1 MIFAQRAVFS
11 SLTLISSGNTSLPLV
26 PLPPACPTNL
36 SKASSTSSICS
47 LTFHRG
53 WLGCGRRRKGIRIWG
68 GVCFH
73 RGWSGEGAPALF
85 ATVVLKD
92 RTTLGLTVWR
102 RVFVHEAQTK
112 GVREEDIVAVYG
124 RFGWCTEPPADG
136 QRVWLSE
143 VQDCPVAE
151 TFLAPPARVEE

>member
-1 MIFAQRAVFS
+1 M
-11 SLTLISSGNTSLPLV
+11 
-26 PLPPACPTNL
+26 
-36 SKASSTSSICS
+36 
-47 LTFHRG
+47 
-53 WLGCGRRRKGIRIWG
+53 
-68 GVCFH
+68 
-73 RGWSGEGAPALF
+73 
-85 ATVVLKD
+85 VLKD
-92 RTTLGLTVWR
+92 RTASGLTVR
-102 RVFVHEAQTK
+102 RRAFVHEAQTK